1 MRNLFQFL
9 FRHFQYILFFLLE
22 IFSGVLIVKE
32 SSFHQSAYI
41 NSSNQFIGNILEKQ
55 HAIKSFIYLRK
66 ENDSLAAENARL
78 RGEQPYSLIASR
90 DSFRI
95 TTDSNKRPAFKYI
108 AAQVMN
114 NEVNKINNY
123 IVLNKG
129 LKNGVRKNMG
139 VVCDKGVVGIVK
151 DVSDDFCV
159 VISLLN
165 SKSKVGVRIKEGN
178 YVSMLWEGYDAT
190 TTSIYDLP
198 KHIKIK
204 KNDTVFTSGESWFYP
219 PNLMVGT
226 VKDFELKNGKNFYDI
241 KVKLSND
248 FYALNNVYIVQSLL
262 RAQTDTLLSKI
273 HDE

>member
-9 FRHFQYILFFLLE
+9 FKNFQYLLFIILE
-22 IFSGVLIVKE
+22 IISGYLIVKE

-41 NSSNQFIGNILEKQ
+41 NSSNQLVGDLLEKQ
-55 HAIKSFIYLRK
+55 HQVKSFIYLRK

-78 RGEQPYSLIASR
+78 RGEQPYSLLSIK
-90 DSFRI
+90 DSFFI
-95 TTDSNKRPAFKYI
+95 VTDSNKRPAFKYI
-108 AAQVMN
+108 SAEVIN
-114 NEVNKINNY
+114 NEVNKVNNY
-123 IVLNKG
+123 LILNKG
-129 LKNGVRKNMG
+129 LKNRVRKNMG
-139 VVCDKGVVGIVK
+139 VICDKGVVGIVK

-165 SKSKVGVRIKEGN
+165 SKSRVGVRVDKGN
-178 YVSMLWEGYDAT
+178 YVSMFWEGYDAT
-190 TTSIYDLP
+190 TASINDLP

-226 VKDFELKNGKNFYDI
+226 VKDYELKNGKNFYEI

-248 FYALNNVYIVQSLL
+248 FYALKNVYVVQSLL

-273 HDE
+273 HDD